1 MPELDAQELAA
12 RMSADLAAIEQ
23 LHMPFGKFGPA
34 HFPPRGI
41 PIYDLPVEYLEWFAS
56 RGTFPR
62 GRLGEM
68 LRVVHRMKVE
78 GMDGVFDG
86 MRARAGGKAALR
98 APRRRA
104 EIRF

>member
-1 MPELDAQELAA
+1 MPELDPKELAA
-12 RMSADLAAIEQ
+12 RVDADLAAIEQ

-41 PIYDLPVEYLEWFAS
+41 PIYDLPVEYLTWFAE
-56 RGTFPR
+56 RGKFPH

-68 LRVVHRMKVE
+68 LRVVHRMKV
-78 GMDGVFDG
+78 DGADTVFDP
-86 MRARAGGKAALR
+86 MRRRAGGKASLR

>member
-1 MPELDAQELAA
+1 MPELDATELAA
-12 RMSADLAAIEQ
+12 RLQADLAAIEQ

-41 PIYDLPVEYLEWFAS
+41 PIYDLPVEYLTWFAE
-56 RGTFPR
+56 RGKFPS

-68 LRVVHRMKVE
+68 LRVVHRMKV
-78 GMDGVFDG
+78 DGADAVFDA
-86 MRARAGGKAALR
+86 MRRRAGGKGSLR